1 MKSRLNTD
9 RTVAKTDAP
18 RLPTMRDVAIL
29 AGVHQTTVSL
39 ALRNDR
45 EIPVKTRERIRA
57 FAEKIGYHPDPALD
71 AFNFHRLANHPLRSA
86 PAIAFISDLASGAAF
101 EESAARR
108 DLYFGAKETAGRMGF
123 VFERFFVGPQNLSP
137 SRLDGI
143 LESRN
148 IDCAIVASFS
158 LQTRELP
165 LDWMRFCAL
174 KVESF
179 HVQPQLDVITAD
191 HIQASRL
198 AFSQLWSLGF
208 RRIGMALTHSEDVRL
223 AELSRTGYLVELAG
237 RTESVPIAPLYIDG
251 VAPQNLLGHL
261 AMWISKNRIEAVISD
276 SSHILASMRWAGY
289 AIPGD
294 LGFASLDWARTDEG
308 VAGVEANH
316 YLIGQ
321 SVVELLAMRRH
332 TNERGVRDE
341 ISITFVP
348 GSWHDGLTASRP
360 RLVRHAEVSMPVRE
374 PTVPAGPLRS
384 KSLDASAHVRP
395 DYGSF
400 PDAA

>member
-39 ALRNDR
+39 ALRNDP

-57 FAEKIGYHPDPALD
+57 FAEKIGYHPDPVLD

-108 DLYFGAKETAGRMGF
+108 DLYFGARETAGRMGF

-137 SRLDGI
+137 SRLNGI

-165 LDWMRFCAL
+165 LDWMRLCAL

-179 HVQPQLDVITAD
+179 HVQPQLDIITAD
-191 HIQASRL
+191 HVQASRL
-198 AFSQLWSLGF
+198 ALSQLWSLGF

-223 AELSRTGYLVELAG
+223 AKLSRAGYLVELAG

-251 VAPQNLLGHL
+251 VAPQNLPGHL
-261 AMWISKNRIEAVISD
+261 AMWINKNRIEAVISD
-276 SSHILASMRWAGY
+276 SSHLLASMRRAGY

-308 VAGVEANH
+308 LAGVEANH

-321 SVVELLAMRRH
+321 SAVELLAMRRH
-332 TNERGVRDE
+332 TNERGVREE

-348 GSWHDGLTASRP
+348 GSWHDGPTTSRP
-360 RLVRHAEVSMPVRE
+360 RLVRHAEISTPLQE
-374 PTVPAGPLRS
+374 PMLPADPSR
-384 KSLDASAHVRP
+384 
-395 DYGSF
+395 
-400 PDAA
+400 